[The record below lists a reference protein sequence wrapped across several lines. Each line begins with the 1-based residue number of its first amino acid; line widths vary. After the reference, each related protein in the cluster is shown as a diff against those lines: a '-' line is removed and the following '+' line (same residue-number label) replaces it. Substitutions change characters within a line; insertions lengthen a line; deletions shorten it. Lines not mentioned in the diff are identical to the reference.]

1 MSFHDYVG
9 PTQINTTMASSM
21 KQANFKR
28 HCFIARV
35 IWHVFDVEFYMR
47 CAGQT
52 PDEAP
57 TAHSMESL
65 PPF

>member
-9 PTQINTTMASSM
+9 LTRNQYYHGFIHE
-21 KQANFKR
+21 ANFKR